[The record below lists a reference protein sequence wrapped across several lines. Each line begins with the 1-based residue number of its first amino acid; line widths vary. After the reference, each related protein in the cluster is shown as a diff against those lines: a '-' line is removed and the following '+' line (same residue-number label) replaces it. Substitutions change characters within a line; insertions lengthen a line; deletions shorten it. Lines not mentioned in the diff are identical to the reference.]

1 MTEYLKIKI
10 QDLITDLMANEEMTG
25 YLQAQEKNEEVEKM
39 LSSHVETS
47 YEIVKTLFEILDQE
61 IKETK
66 ELKNRLE
73 FYEKPVED
81 N

>member
-1 MTEYLKIKI
+1 MTKYLKVKI

-25 YLQAQEKNEEVEKM
+25 YLQAQEKTEEVEKM

>member
-25 YLQAQEKNEEVEKM
+25 YLQAQEKTEEVEKM

-47 YEIVKTLFEILDQE
+47 YEIVKTIFEILDQE

-73 FYEKPVED
+73 FYEKSVED

>member
-1 MTEYLKIKI
+1 MTQYLKVKI

-39 LSSHVETS
+39 MASHVEAS
-47 YEIVKTLFEILDQE
+47 YEIVKTLFQILDQE

-73 FYEKPVED
+73 FYEKPVEEA
-81 N
+81 

>member
-1 MTEYLKIKI
+1 MTKYLKVKI

>member
-25 YLQAQEKNEEVEKM
+25 YLQAQEKTEEAEKM
-39 LSSHVETS
+39 LSSHVEAS